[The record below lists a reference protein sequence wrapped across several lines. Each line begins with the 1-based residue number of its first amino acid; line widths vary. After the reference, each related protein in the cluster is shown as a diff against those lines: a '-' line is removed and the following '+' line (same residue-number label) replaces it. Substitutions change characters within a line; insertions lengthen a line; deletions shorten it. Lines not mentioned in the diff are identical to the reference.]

1 MLRKIFSAFL
11 PCGMKNVSI
20 YQSAK
25 FEIKHQKR
33 DLSCIHLKLWMI
45 RIGPINVMDF
55 VSHHRKYFFVLW
67 FSQKIFVLLVC
78 PLHKC
83 IFSRS
88 TLHGISEWL
97 TASYFAWGLRF
108 INLGKKLYH
117 LKHPTSASCREPVV
131 CFTWISD

>member
-55 VSHHRKYFFVLW
+55 VSHHRKYFLVL
-67 FSQKIFVLLVC
+67 SGNICSIFLLD
-78 PLHKC
+78 KC

-88 TLHGISEWL
+88 TLHGISERL